1 LDIHELSSSESED
14 LEPLGVSA
22 PDSHLIG
29 SSVVSDVPRL
39 IVISCSDGQRLL
51 MEIPDLGS
59 STVGNLD
66 DHVSVIDQ
74 VKVSMIR
81 QC

>member
-1 LDIHELSSSESED
+1 LDVHELSSSESED

-51 MEIPDLGS
+51 MEIPHLSVS
-59 STVGNLD
+59 SIWSLD
-66 DHVSVIDQ
+66 DHVSVVDQ
-74 VKVSMIR
+74 VKISVLFHL
-81 QC
+81 